1 MKTLELP
8 HLPDMLFL
16 HNHLTLNHQE
26 GLHLSFKPLD
36 ALKRVNAHEDLVH
49 VSMSQVVF
57 DKMNMPTSFYI
68 FEIKNVPFSLFW
80 ILMILKFRVS
90 LHFQS

>member
-57 DKMNMPTSFYI
+57 DKMNMPIQF
-68 FEIKNVPFSLFW
+68 
-80 ILMILKFRVS
+80 
-90 LHFQS
+90 

>member
-1 MKTLELP
+1 MKTIELP

-49 VSMSQVVF
+49 VSMSQVVIYKINKF
-57 DKMNMPTSFYI
+57 IIYYI
-68 FEIKNVPFSLFW
+68 FK
-80 ILMILKFRVS
+80 LKVT
-90 LHFQS
+90 Q